1 MKRVL
6 LAFSWLCLAS
16 SPGFAASNA
25 SVLVGFDNPRSF
37 SDFRIDDLD
46 EYQTAKPF
54 AAEMS
59 KALAPIVA
67 KKAPGGTLTLTFT
80 DVDLEGRQK
89 PWLAP
94 RDKIRFINGWLP
106 LRLSFKYRLQDSS
119 GRVVAQGA
127 TGVSEALNLG
137 LYPSESIR
145 LKFDEFYYERI
156 AMERW
161 ARYDLNPAPA
171 YTQK

>member
-16 SPGFAASNA
+16 LPGFAAPTA
-25 SVLVGFDNPRSF
+25 RVLVGFDNPKSF
-37 SDFRIDDLD
+37 SDFRIYSLG
-46 EYQTAKPF
+46 ESQTAKPF

-67 KKAPGGTLTLTFT
+67 KKVPGGTLSLTFT
-80 DVDLEGRQK
+80 DVDLAGLQK
-89 PWLAP
+89 PWLVP
-94 RDKIRFINGWLP
+94 RDKIRFIADSHP
-106 LRLSFKYRLQDSS
+106 LRISFKYRLQDSS
-119 GRVVAQGA
+119 GRVVAEGS
-127 TGVSEALNLG
+127 TGVTDTFNLG
-137 LYPSESIR
+137 IYYDESIR
-145 LKFDEFYYERI
+145 LPYDEFYFERI

-161 ARYDLNPAPA
+161 AKNHLNPAPA

>member
-6 LAFSWLCLAS
+6 LAFSCLCLAS
-16 SPGFAASNA
+16 SPGFAATAGVFVS
-25 SVLVGFDNPRSF
+25 FDNPKSF
-37 SDFRIDDLD
+37 SDFRIDNLD
-46 EYQTAKPF
+46 EYQTATPF

-67 KKAPGGTLTLTFT
+67 KKVPGGTLSLTFT
-80 DVDLEGRQK
+80 DVDLAGRQK

-94 RDKIRFINGWLP
+94 RDKIRFLTDSRP
-106 LRLSFKYRLQDSS
+106 LRISFKYRLQDSS
-119 GRVVAQGA
+119 GRVVAEGS
-127 TGVSEALNLG
+127 TGVTDTFNLG
-137 LYPSESIR
+137 RYPDESIR

-161 ARYDLNPAPA
+161 ARVNLNPSLA

>member
-16 SPGFAASNA
+16 SPAFAGSTAG
-25 SVLVGFDNPRSF
+25 VFVRFDNPKSF
-37 SDFRIDDLD
+37 SDFRVDNLD
-46 EYQTAKPF
+46 EFQTAKPF

-67 KKAPGGTLTLTFT
+67 KKVPGGTLLLTFT
-80 DVDLEGRQK
+80 DVDLAGRQK
-89 PWLAP
+89 PWLVP
-94 RDKIRFINGWLP
+94 KDKIRFLTDSRP
-106 LRLSFKYRLQDSS
+106 LRISFKYRLQDSS
-119 GRVVAQGA
+119 GRVVAEGA
-127 TGVSEALNLG
+127 TGVTDTFNLG
-137 LYPSESIR
+137 RYPDESIR
-145 LKFDEFYYERI
+145 LPYDEFYFERI

-161 ARYDLNPAPA
+161 ARSNLNPAPA